1 MKKKKKMSSKSAPN
15 IKKLQEEVDH
25 VVKTVYHG
33 NGKPSVLTQL
43 SSLDERMKN
52 LDDNFNNK
60 INSLEK
66 EMELKFTHIA
76 EVVTE
81 KFNNISAQITR
92 EFDTKKS
99 EHTSVWNFKTAITT
113 TALASV
119 TSVFVILLSELMKR
133 IH

>member
-1 MKKKKKMSSKSAPN
+1 MSSKSSLSN

-52 LDDNFNNK
+52 LDDSFNTK
-60 INSLEK
+60 INNLEK
-66 EMELKFTHIA
+66 EMELKFSHIA
-76 EVVTE
+76 EVLNE

-92 EFDTKKS
+92 EFENKKT
-99 EHTSVWNFKTAITT
+99 EHTGVWNFKTAVTT
-113 TALASV
+113 TALASI